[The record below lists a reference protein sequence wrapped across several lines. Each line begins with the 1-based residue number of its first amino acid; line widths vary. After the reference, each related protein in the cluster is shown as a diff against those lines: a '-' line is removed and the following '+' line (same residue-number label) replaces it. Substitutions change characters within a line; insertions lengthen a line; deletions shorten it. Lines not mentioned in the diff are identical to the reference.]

1 VELRQYRHVLA
12 LADHASFRKASEA
25 LGISQPALTKSLFQ
39 IERDVGQRL
48 FDRHGQTISPTVF
61 GAIVVDTARNMLD
74 AQEAMTR
81 AIGQTAALDA
91 GELSVGVGP
100 YTADTWMGQVSG
112 RLLERYPRL
121 RISIHVE
128 PWESLPDLLHG
139 GRVDLFVASI
149 EQIRGR
155 KEFRVVEFSEQRGI
169 WICRAGHPLAGQASP
184 SRSALC
190 QYVMISPQ
198 LTPGIQ
204 RWLEAVETPW
214 RGFRRRVNTS
224 SVTMIKA
231 MVRQSDAVTLI
242 HPDEVRVELARGD
255 FVPLDIGAPPL
266 TFHTGLVWLADRS
279 LSPAGIAFAREMFAE
294 VGVDAESSL
303 RRSAVGGKAGS

>member
-1 VELRQYRHVLA
+1 MELRQYRHVLA

-39 IERDVGQRL
+39 IERELGQRL

-61 GAIVVDTARNMLD
+61 GAIVADTARKMLD
-74 AQEAMTR
+74 SQEAMIR

-112 RLLERYPRL
+112 RLLQRYPRL

-155 KEFRVVEFSEQRGI
+155 KEFRVVEFPEQRGI
-169 WICRAGHPLAGQASP
+169 WICRAGHPLTGQASP

-190 QYVMISPQ
+190 DYVMISPQ
-198 LTPGIQ
+198 LTPQIQ
-204 RWLEAVETPW
+204 RWLEAAETPW
-214 RGFRRRVNTS
+214 RGFRRRVNTT

-242 HPDEVRVELARGD
+242 HPDEVRVELARGE
-255 FVPLDIGAPPL
+255 FVPLDIGALPL

-303 RRSAVGGKAGS
+303 R

>member
-12 LADHASFRKASEA
+12 LADHVSFRKASEA
-25 LGISQPALTKSLFQ
+25 LGISQPALTKSVFQ
-39 IERDVGQRL
+39 IERELGQRL

-61 GAIVVDTARNMLD
+61 GTIVIDTARKMLD
-74 AQEAMTR
+74 SQEAMTR
-81 AIGQTAALDA
+81 AIGQTASLEG
-91 GELSVGVGP
+91 GELSIGVGP

-112 RLLERYPRL
+112 RLLQRHPRL

-128 PWESLPDLLHG
+128 PWESLPELLRR

-149 EQIRGR
+149 EQLQDR
-155 KEFRVVEFSEQRGI
+155 KEFRVVEFPEQRGM
-169 WICRAGHPLAGQASP
+169 WICRAGHPLTGRASL
-184 SRSALC
+184 SRSALRD
-190 QYVMISPQ
+190 YVMISPQ
-198 LTPGIQ
+198 LTPRILH
-204 RWLEAVETPW
+204 WLETGERGS
-214 RGFRRRVNTS
+214 RGFRRHVNTT

-231 MVRQSDAVTLI
+231 MVREGDAVSLI
-242 HPDEVRVELARGD
+242 HPNEVRVELARGD
-255 FVPLDIGAPPL
+255 FMRLDIGAPPL

-303 RRSAVGGKAGS
+303 R

>member
-1 VELRQYRHVLA
+1 VDLRQYRHVLA

-25 LGISQPALTKSLFQ
+25 LGLTQPALTKSLFQ
-39 IERDVGQRL
+39 IEREVGQRL

-61 GAIVVDTARNMLD
+61 GAIVVDTARKMLD
-74 AQEAMTR
+74 SQEAMTR
-81 AIGQTAALDA
+81 AIGQAAALDA
-91 GELSVGVGP
+91 GELSVAVRP
-100 YTADTWMGQVSG
+100 YTADTWMGKVSG
-112 RLLERYPRL
+112 RLLQRYPRL
-121 RISIHVE
+121 RISIRVD

-155 KEFRVVEFSEQRGI
+155 KGFRVVELPEQRGI
-169 WICRAGHPLAGQASP
+169 WICRAGHPLTGQASP

-198 LTPGIQ
+198 LTPRIQ
-204 RWLEAVETPW
+204 RWLEAVETPS
-214 RGFRRRVNTS
+214 RGFRRRVNTT

-231 MVRQSDAVTLI
+231 MVRESDAVTLI
-242 HPDEVRVELARGD
+242 HPDEVQVELARGD
-255 FVPLDIGAPPL
+255 FVSLNIGAPPL
-266 TFHTGLVWLADRS
+266 TFQTGLVWLADRS

-303 RRSAVGGKAGS
+303 RSSAVGGKAES

>member
-1 VELRQYRHVLA
+1 
-12 LADHASFRKASEA
+12 
-25 LGISQPALTKSLFQ
+25 
-39 IERDVGQRL
+39 
-48 FDRHGQTISPTVF
+48 
-61 GAIVVDTARNMLD
+61 MLD
-74 AQEAMTR
+74 SQESMNR
-81 AIGQTAALDA
+81 FIGQTASLEA

-112 RLLERYPRL
+112 RLLQRYPRL

-128 PWESLPDLLHG
+128 PWESLPDLLRR

-155 KEFRVVEFSEQRGI
+155 KEFQIVEFPEQRGL
-169 WICRAGHPLAGQASP
+169 WICRAGHPLAGRGSP

-190 QYVMISPQ
+190 DYVMISPQ
-198 LTPGIQ
+198 LTPRIR
-204 RWLEAVETPW
+204 RWLETAE
-214 RGFRRRVNTS
+214 RRSLGFRRHVNTT

-231 MVRQSDAVTLI
+231 MVRQGDAVSLI

-255 FVPLDIGAPPL
+255 FVTLDVGAPPL
-266 TFHTGLVWLADRS
+266 SFQTGLVWLADRS

-303 RRSAVGGKAGS
+303 R